1 MLKALVDYYEYLR
14 FHNKEGI
21 VAPGWSPTKVA
32 AFLDLDQEGNLVN
45 VIPVEEQR
53 GVERAVPRQVE
64 RSSGIAANLL
74 CDTSSYLLGIDAKGK
89 PERSAKCFEC
99 AQELHTKTLSSCES
113 TAAKAVLSF
122 FEKWNPSNVAS
133 NQIVQEHEELLF
145 AGRNLAFTIEGRE
158 ALNDEAIVEL
168 VNKRASSL
176 GDVDLSTSQIS
187 LISGERLPVAR
198 IHPKIKGVPGTQSSG
213 AVLVGFNAPSFTS
226 YGHDG
231 DQGLNAPIGEYEAFA
246 YTTAL
251 NYLLS
256 DPGHHIQVDD
266 TTIVFWTLE
275 QDEERSE
282 DIIQMVEPGALLQ
295 LSSVSPQEA
304 GETSN
309 AQLRQ
314 ERADQKISAIMRA
327 VEQAKKVGDSSI
339 DTPFFVMGLAP
350 NAARVSVRF
359 FLTSTFGDLVTN
371 ISRHYERM
379 QLARGS
385 FGRAYLS
392 PQRIIYEV
400 ENANSR
406 TSTAA
411 RRLTGALMRA
421 ILTDTA
427 YPSALFQHAMA
438 RLKATQNNEEQHVK
452 KVDYGRAAI
461 IRAFLIKN
469 CGISEE
475 ELTVDLNTE
484 RDSIPYNLGRL
495 FAAME
500 KVQEEAAW
508 IDERK
513 LNSTIADR
521 YFDSACATPG
531 IVFPVIGKLN
541 NTHLCKLR
549 KNGRGGAKAE
559 LIAELNAKI
568 HEATEAGHYPSRLTL
583 EEQGDFVMGYWC
595 QRQDFFTSKNKAE
608 SMTEE
613 N

>member
-14 FHNKEGI
+14 SHNKEGI
-21 VAPGWSPTKVA
+21 VAPGWSPTKVT
-32 AFLDLDQEGNLVN
+32 AFLDLEQNGNLVN
-45 VIPVEEQR
+45 VIPVEEKR
-53 GVERAVPRQVE
+53 GVERTVPRQVE
-64 RSSGIAANLL
+64 RSSGVAANLL

-89 PERSAKCFEC
+89 PERSVKCFEC

-113 TAAKAVLSF
+113 TAGKAIRSF
-122 FEKWNPSNVAS
+122 FEKWDPTKAAS
-133 NQIVQEHEELLF
+133 NQVVQEHEELLL
-145 AGRNLAFTIEGRE
+145 AGRNLAFSIEGHE

-168 VNKRASSL
+168 VNKRASSSE
-176 GDVDLSTSQIS
+176 DVDSSVSKVS
-187 LISGERLPVAR
+187 LISGEKLPVAR

-226 YGHDG
+226 YGHDE
-231 DQGLNAPIGEYEAFA
+231 DQGLNAPIGEHEAFA
-246 YTTAL
+246 YSTAL

-256 DPGHHIQVDD
+256 DPGHHIRVDD

-275 QDEERSE
+275 QDKERSE
-282 DIIQMVEPGALLQ
+282 DIIQMVEPGSLLQ
-295 LSSVSPQEA
+295 LSSASAEESDETPIARSQQEK
-304 GETSN
+304 
-309 AQLRQ
+309 
-314 ERADQKISAIMRA
+314 ADQKISAIMRS
-327 VEQAKKVGDSSI
+327 VERAKKVGDSSI
-339 DTPFFVMGLAP
+339 DAPFFVMGLAP

-359 FLTSTFGDLVTN
+359 FLVSTFGDLVTN

-379 QLARGS
+379 QLARGP
-385 FGRAYLS
+385 FGRTYLS

-400 ENANSR
+400 ENPNSR

-411 RRLTGALMRA
+411 RRLTGALIRA

-427 YPSALFQHAMA
+427 YPKALFQHAMV
-438 RLKATQNNEEQHVK
+438 RLKATQDNEEKHVK

-469 CGISEE
+469 CGISEK

-484 RDSIPYNLGRL
+484 RGSVPYNLGRL

-549 KNGRGGAKAE
+549 KNGRGRAKAK
-559 LIAELNAKI
+559 LIADLNMKI
-568 HEATEAGHYPSRLTL
+568 HERAEHYPSRLTL

-595 QRQDFFTSKNKAE
+595 QRQDFFTTKDKTKTK
-608 SMTEE
+608 TEE

>member
-14 FHNKEGI
+14 AQNKEGV
-21 VAPGWSPTKVA
+21 VAPGWSPTKVT

-45 VIPVEEQR
+45 VIPVEEKR
-53 GVERAVPRQVE
+53 GVERTVPRQVE
-64 RSSGIAANLL
+64 RSSGVAANLL

-89 PERSAKCFEC
+89 PERSVKCFEC
-99 AQELHTKTLSSCES
+99 ARELHTKTLSSCES
-113 TAAKAVLSF
+113 TAGKAIRSF
-122 FEKWNPSNVAS
+122 FEKWDPTEAAS
-133 NQIVQEHEELLF
+133 NQVVQEHEELLL
-145 AGRNLAFTIEGRE
+145 AGRNLAFSIEGHE

-176 GDVDLSTSQIS
+176 EDADSSASQVS
-187 LISGERLPVAR
+187 LISGEKLPVAR
-198 IHPKIKGVPGTQSSG
+198 IHPKIKGVRGTQSSG

-226 YGHDG
+226 YGHDE

-246 YTTAL
+246 YSTAL

-295 LSSVSPQEA
+295 LSSASAEEPD
-304 GETSN
+304 ETPN
-309 AQLRQ
+309 AQSRQ
-314 ERADQKISAIMRA
+314 EKADQKISSIMKA
-327 VEQAKKVGDSSI
+327 VEQAKNVGDSSI
-339 DTPFFVMGLAP
+339 DAPFFVMGLAP

-359 FLTSTFGDLVTN
+359 FLVSAFGDLVTN

-379 QLARGS
+379 QLARGP
-385 FGRAYLS
+385 FGRTYLS

-400 ENANSR
+400 ENPNSR

-411 RRLTGALMRA
+411 RRLTGALIRA

-427 YPSALFQHAMA
+427 YPNALFQHAMA
-438 RLKATQNNEEQHVK
+438 RLKATQDNEEKHVK

-469 CGISEE
+469 YGISEK

-484 RDSIPYNLGRL
+484 RGSVPYNLGRL

-500 KVQEEAAW
+500 TVQEEAAW
-508 IDERK
+508 VDERK

-549 KNGRGGAKAE
+549 KNGRGGAKAK
-559 LIAELNAKI
+559 LIADLNMKI
-568 HEATEAGHYPSRLTL
+568 HARTEHYPSRLTL

-595 QRQDFFTSKNKAE
+595 QRQDFFTTKDKTE
-608 SMTEE
+608 TKTEE

>member
-1 MLKALVDYYEYLR
+1 M
-14 FHNKEGI
+14 
-21 VAPGWSPTKVA
+21 
-32 AFLDLDQEGNLVN
+32 
-45 VIPVEEQR
+45 
-53 GVERAVPRQVE
+53 
-64 RSSGIAANLL
+64 
-74 CDTSSYLLGIDAKGK
+74 
-89 PERSAKCFEC
+89 KCFEC
-99 AQELHTKTLSSCES
+99 ARELHTKTLSSCES
-113 TAAKAVLSF
+113 TAGKAIRSF
-122 FEKWNPSNVAS
+122 FEKWDPTEAAS
-133 NQIVQEHEELLF
+133 NQVVQEHEELLL
-145 AGRNLAFTIEGRE
+145 AGRNLAFSIEGHE

-176 GDVDLSTSQIS
+176 EDADSSASQVS
-187 LISGERLPVAR
+187 LISGEKLPVAR
-198 IHPKIKGVPGTQSSG
+198 IHPKIKGVRGTQSSG

-226 YGHDG
+226 YGHDE

-246 YTTAL
+246 YSTAL

-295 LSSVSPQEA
+295 LSSASAEEPD
-304 GETSN
+304 ETPN
-309 AQLRQ
+309 AQSRQ
-314 ERADQKISAIMRA
+314 EKADQKISSIMKA

-339 DTPFFVMGLAP
+339 DAPFFVMGLAP

-359 FLTSTFGDLVTN
+359 FLVSAFGDLVTN

-379 QLARGS
+379 QLARGP
-385 FGRAYLS
+385 FGRTYLS

-400 ENANSR
+400 ENPNSR

-411 RRLTGALMRA
+411 RRLTGALIRA

-427 YPSALFQHAMA
+427 YPNALFQHAMA
-438 RLKATQNNEEQHVK
+438 RLKATQDNEEKHVK

-469 CGISEE
+469 YGISEK

-484 RDSIPYNLGRL
+484 RGSVPYNLGRL

-508 IDERK
+508 VDERK

-549 KNGRGGAKAE
+549 KNGRGGAKAK
-559 LIAELNAKI
+559 LIADLNMKI
-568 HEATEAGHYPSRLTL
+568 HARTEHYPSRLTL

-595 QRQDFFTSKNKAE
+595 QRQDFFTTKDKTE
-608 SMTEE
+608 TKTEE

>member
-1 MLKALVDYYEYLR
+1 M
-14 FHNKEGI
+14 
-21 VAPGWSPTKVA
+21 
-32 AFLDLDQEGNLVN
+32 
-45 VIPVEEQR
+45 
-53 GVERAVPRQVE
+53 
-64 RSSGIAANLL
+64 
-74 CDTSSYLLGIDAKGK
+74 
-89 PERSAKCFEC
+89 
-99 AQELHTKTLSSCES
+99 
-113 TAAKAVLSF
+113 
-122 FEKWNPSNVAS
+122 
-133 NQIVQEHEELLF
+133 
-145 AGRNLAFTIEGRE
+145 
-158 ALNDEAIVEL
+158 
-168 VNKRASSL
+168 
-176 GDVDLSTSQIS
+176 
-187 LISGERLPVAR
+187 
-198 IHPKIKGVPGTQSSG
+198 
-213 AVLVGFNAPSFTS
+213 LVGFNAPSFTS
-226 YGHDG
+226 YGHDE

-246 YTTAL
+246 YSTAL

-295 LSSVSPQEA
+295 LSSASAEEPD
-304 GETSN
+304 ETPN
-309 AQLRQ
+309 AQSRQ
-314 ERADQKISAIMRA
+314 EKADQKISSIMKA

-339 DTPFFVMGLAP
+339 DAPFFVMGLAP

-359 FLTSTFGDLVTN
+359 FLVSAFGDLVTN

-379 QLARGS
+379 QLARGP
-385 FGRAYLS
+385 FGRTYLS

-400 ENANSR
+400 ENPNSR

-411 RRLTGALMRA
+411 RRLTGALIRA

-427 YPSALFQHAMA
+427 YPNALFQHAMA
-438 RLKATQNNEEQHVK
+438 RLKATQDNEEKHVK

-469 CGISEE
+469 YGISEK

-484 RDSIPYNLGRL
+484 RGSVPYNLGRL

-508 IDERK
+508 VDERK

-549 KNGRGGAKAE
+549 KNGRGGAKAK
-559 LIAELNAKI
+559 LIADLNMKI
-568 HEATEAGHYPSRLTL
+568 HARTEHYPSRLTL

-595 QRQDFFTSKNKAE
+595 QRQDFFTTKDKTE
-608 SMTEE
+608 TKTEE